1 MCRRLMSTDL
11 LSQWGSD
18 LLQSSLA
25 LLLHARVV
33 AVGVDGNQLRF
44 GWLHGHVRLVDPAHA
59 PSNWVL
65 FLSGLQGAV
74 PILHRKDL
82 IQNTAMYMQK
92 TLQYQYISEILRC
105 RWHSE
110 RTHPQDTVKSV
121 PSMSLILRLQA
132 AGERICHHFYQRN
145 CCI

>member
-1 MCRRLMSTDL
+1 MSTDL

-74 PILHRKDL
+74 PILHRKEL
-82 IQNTAMYMQK
+82 VRNTAINACMQE
-92 TLQYQYISEILRC
+92 TLQYQYIGNTAC
-105 RWHSE
+105 G
-110 RTHPQDTVKSV
+110 TGGT
-121 PSMSLILRLQA
+121 
-132 AGERICHHFYQRN
+132 
-145 CCI
+145 